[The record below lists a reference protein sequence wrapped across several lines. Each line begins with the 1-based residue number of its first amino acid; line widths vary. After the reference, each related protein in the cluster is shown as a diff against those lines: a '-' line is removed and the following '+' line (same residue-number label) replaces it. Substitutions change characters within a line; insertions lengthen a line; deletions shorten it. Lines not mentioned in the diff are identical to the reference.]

1 MTSLNDVSINST
13 KLLTEKLAL
22 SRELASLRPELE
34 HFRSQVVL
42 HQSTLAEKLI
52 LQRQLSS
59 AQVELQTERNA
70 TQRALA
76 KEGGRQELTE
86 KMETQLDAL
95 QLELVQERRER
106 LKAERELQRI
116 TTDFEGRKAV
126 METRLEAFRNKLRV
140 TKDQLKE
147 AQVELQKSRNQ
158 KMLSDDLNTA
168 TLDRSYVKESRKRS
182 LTQAD
187 TDATIGTPGILPP
200 AKKGKQGSTI
210 PGDKSTFSITPYL
223 NRTTSVAPESPT
235 DGETVPG
242 HKHKSSVSDKVP
254 KGRSNSRKNLNH
266 SEKPTSTSV
275 DQTSDS
281 GAPPKKCG
289 VLTTAN
295 AGKSNP
301 RAISGRTMKRTA
313 LEQVHEE
320 IDEENDGENLPPM
333 DDQGA
338 PPLVVTE
345 GTFQDP
351 QGFANEETTFIK
363 KKRKLLG
370 AGLGRTLF
378 DDDDGVI
385 GKGHNQTILKTSHA
399 FRASGKEGLSTTG
412 PLLAGTGSSQGL
424 GAFSPLKKDR
434 KMIRK

>member
-1 MTSLNDVSINST
+1 MSVNST

-22 SRELASLRPELE
+22 NRELASLRPELE
-34 HFRSQVVL
+34 HFRSQAVL
-42 HQSTLAEKLI
+42 HQSTLAEKLS

-95 QLELVQERRER
+95 QSELVQERRER

-116 TTDFEGRKAV
+116 STDFEGRKAV

-147 AQVELQKSRNQ
+147 AQAELQQSRNQ
-158 KMLSDDLNTA
+158 KTLSDDMNAA
-168 TLDRSYVKESRKRS
+168 TLDRQYVKESRKRS
-182 LTQAD
+182 LAQAD

-200 AKKGKQGSTI
+200 AKKGKRGSTI

-223 NRTTSVAPESPT
+223 NRTMSVAPESPS

-242 HKHKSSVSDKVP
+242 DKHKASVSDKVP
-254 KGRSNSRKNLNH
+254 KGRSSSRKNPKF
-266 SEKPTSTSV
+266 SEKPTSASV
-275 DQTSDS
+275 DQTSDL
-281 GAPPKKCG
+281 GGQPKKRG
-289 VLTTAN
+289 VLTTVSV
-295 AGKSNP
+295 GKSNP
-301 RAISGRTMKRTA
+301 RVISGRMIKRTA
-313 LEQVHEE
+313 LEQVQEE
-320 IDEENDGENLPPM
+320 IDEENDVENLPPV
-333 DDQGA
+333 DDQDA
-338 PPLVVTE
+338 PHLVVPE
-345 GTFQDP
+345 GTFQNP
-351 QGFANEETTFIK
+351 QDFANEETTFIK

-378 DDDDGVI
+378 DDDDEEL
-385 GKGHNQTILKTSHA
+385 GKGHNQTILKASHA
-399 FRASGKEGLSTTG
+399 FRASGKGGISKTG
-412 PLLAGTGSSQGL
+412 PQLAKTGSNQGL

-434 KMIRK
+434 KMVRK